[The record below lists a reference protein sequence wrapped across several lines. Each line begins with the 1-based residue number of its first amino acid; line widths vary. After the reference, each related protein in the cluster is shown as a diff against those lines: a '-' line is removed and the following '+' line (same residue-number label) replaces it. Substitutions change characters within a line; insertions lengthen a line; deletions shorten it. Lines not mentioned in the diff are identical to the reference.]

1 MKTISPVHGVDISA
15 VGALLADPARTAI
28 LVALLGGT
36 AVPAGDLAHM
46 AGVTPSTASIHLA
59 KLLEVGWV
67 AVEQRGR
74 HRYYRLASAQVA
86 VLLEQMA
93 LVAPPIPVR
102 SLRGQEQTAALRTA
116 RSCYD
121 HLAGKIGVAL
131 TAAMMER
138 DAIRVAGSDFALTPT
153 GAAFLIERGV
163 DVPTPSTR
171 RAFARR
177 CLDWSERRDHLAGA
191 LGAAVFAAWETHG
204 WVTRQE
210 GSRAIRL
217 TSSGIAQLPTWGVTL
232 SLEEAG

>member
-1 MKTISPVHGVDISA
+1 METISHMHGVDISA

-36 AVPAGDLAHM
+36 AVPAGDLAHL

-86 VLLEQMA
+86 ILLEQMA
-93 LVAPPIPVR
+93 LVAQPIPVR
-102 SLRGQEQTAALRTA
+102 SLRGQEQTAALRAA

-121 HLAGKIGVAL
+121 HLAGKIGVAI
-131 TAAMMER
+131 TDAMLKR
-138 DAIRVAGSDFALTPT
+138 DVIRGAGSDFALTPT

-163 DVPTPSTR
+163 EVPTPSTR

-191 LGAAVFAAWETHG
+191 LGAAVFAAWETKG
-204 WVTRQE
+204 WIARQE
-210 GSRAIRL
+210 RSRVLRVTPA
-217 TSSGIAQLPTWGVTL
+217 GIAQLPSWGVTWTPA
-232 SLEEAG
+232 EAI